1 MISNI
6 SGLVVNNVYKSK
18 SSKNSKT
25 GKTNSVSKQGDTSKV
40 EKIKKALSNGEY
52 KVDLE
57 MLSELIADELL

>member
-6 SGLVVNNVYKSK
+6 NGIVTNNVYKSK
-18 SSKNSKT
+18 NSKIK
-25 GKTNSVSKQGDTSKV
+25 KTNSVSKQGDTSKV
-40 EKIKKALSNGEY
+40 QKIKKALSNGEY